1 MIFNVL
7 SKNTKKWM
15 RNMIELCKRIA
26 TILRRIRPVIICC
39 LATSFL
45 IILGSVFENAW
56 LSFEFWLIPSFL
68 AFCWF
73 LVLYSFSEI
82 FSFVPELSTKKSAW
96 FKRLSN
102 SIHTMWY
109 RSLGVVSVCVFI
121 ALIILSYQLL
131 RQWYLR

>member
-1 MIFNVL
+1 
-7 SKNTKKWM
+7 M
-15 RNMIELCKRIA
+15 RNMIERFKRIA
-26 TILRRIRPVIICC
+26 TILRRIRPVIICG

-45 IILGSVFENAW
+45 IILVSFFKDSW

-73 LVLYSFSEI
+73 LVLFSFGEI
-82 FSFVPELSTKKSAW
+82 FSFVPELSTKQTSW
-96 FKRLSN
+96 SKRLFN
-102 SIHTMWY
+102 SVHRTWY
-109 RSLGVVSVCVFI
+109 RSLGVFSVCVFI

>member
-1 MIFNVL
+1 
-7 SKNTKKWM
+7 
-15 RNMIELCKRIA
+15 MIERFKRIA

-45 IILGSVFENAW
+45 IILVSVFENSW

-73 LVLYSFSEI
+73 LVLFSFGEI
-82 FSFVPELSTKKSAW
+82 FSFVPELSTKQTSW
-96 FKRLSN
+96 SKRLLN
-102 SIHTMWY
+102 SVHRTWY
-109 RSLGVVSVCVFI
+109 RSLGVFSVCVFI

>member
-1 MIFNVL
+1 
-7 SKNTKKWM
+7 M
-15 RNMIELCKRIA
+15 RNMIERFKRIA
-26 TILRRIRPVIICC
+26 TILRRIRPVIICG

-45 IILGSVFENAW
+45 IILVSFFKDSW

-73 LVLYSFSEI
+73 LVLFSFGEI
-82 FSFVPELSTKKSAW
+82 FSFVPELSTKQTSW
-96 FKRLSN
+96 SKRLFN
-102 SIHTMWY
+102 SVHRTWY
-109 RSLGVVSVCVFI
+109 RSLGIFSVCVFI

>member
-1 MIFNVL
+1 M
-7 SKNTKKWM
+7 SKIEKLM
-15 RNMIELCKRIA
+15 RNMIERFKRIA
-26 TILRRIRPVIICC
+26 TILRRIRPAIISG

-45 IILGSVFENAW
+45 IILVSFFKDSW

-73 LVLYSFSEI
+73 LVLFSFGEI
-82 FSFVPELSTKKSAW
+82 FSFVPELSTKQTSW
-96 FKRLSN
+96 SKRLLN
-102 SIHTMWY
+102 SVHRTWY
-109 RSLGVVSVCVFI
+109 RSLGVFSTCVFI

>member
-1 MIFNVL
+1 
-7 SKNTKKWM
+7 M
-15 RNMIELCKRIA
+15 RNMIELFKRIA
-26 TILRRIRPVIICC
+26 TILRRIRLVILCC

-45 IILGSVFENAW
+45 IILVSVFENAW

-68 AFCWF
+68 AFCWL
-73 LVLYSFSEI
+73 LVLFSFGEI
-82 FSFVPELSTKKSAW
+82 FSFVPDLSTKKTAW

-102 SIHTMWY
+102 SIHRTWY
-109 RSLGVVSVCVFI
+109 RSLGAVSVCVFI

>member
-1 MIFNVL
+1 MFYQ
-7 SKNTKKWM
+7 KFKKLM
-15 RNMIELCKRIA
+15 RNMIERFKRIA
-26 TILRRIRPVIICC
+26 TILRRIRPVIICG

-45 IILGSVFENAW
+45 IILVSFFKDSW

-73 LVLYSFSEI
+73 LVLFSFGEI
-82 FSFVPELSTKKSAW
+82 FSFVPELSTKQTSW
-96 FKRLSN
+96 SKRLFN
-102 SIHTMWY
+102 SVHRTWY
-109 RSLGVVSVCVFI
+109 RSLGVFSVCVFI